1 MSEPDESKSK
11 LKLGD
16 VTVTFPRVAAE
27 RMYEELK
34 KVVGDGK
41 LTTTNVITILVSLM
55 QTVDGY
61 VDLKGAQ
68 KKAVVLEAILHL
80 IEEEV
85 QDVTEKEQFKQLVLL
100 TLPSVVDNFVNLD
113 KKKLKI
119 KTKKVINS
127 CLSCCLPGKKP
138 KESNFY
144 TS

>member
-1 MSEPDESKSK
+1 MSEPDDSKAK

-16 VTVTFPRVAAE
+16 ATVTFPRVAAE

-41 LTTTNVITILVSLM
+41 LTTTNVITILISLM

-85 QDVTEKEQFKQLVLL
+85 QDATEKAQFKQLVLL
-100 TLPSVVDNFVNLD
+100 TLPSVVDNFVQLD

-119 KTKKVINS
+119 KTKRVINS
-127 CLSCCLPGKKP
+127 FLNCCLPGKKP

>member
-1 MSEPDESKSK
+1 MSETDDSKSK

-34 KVVGDGK
+34 KIVGDGK
-41 LTTTNVITILVSLM
+41 LTTTNIIITLVSLM

-61 VDLKGAQ
+61 ADLKGEQ
-68 KKAVVLEAILHL
+68 KKAVVLEAIIHL
-80 IEEEV
+80 IDETV
-85 QDVTEKEQFKQLVLL
+85 QESDKASFKQLVLL
-100 TLPSVVDNFVNLD
+100 TLPSVVDNFVKLD

-119 KTKKVINS
+119 KTKKVIS
-127 CLSCCLPGKKP
+127 SFLRCCLPGKKP